1 MNIASNKFKS
11 TIMLLEFRNI
21 KKMYGSM
28 TVLEIENISIDKGEC
43 IGLVGNNGAG
53 KTTAFSLMLDLI
65 RATEGQVLTKGHD
78 VSVDE
83 TWKKYTSAFI
93 DETFLVDFLTPNEY
107 FDFVGGLNQWS
118 KADTDE
124 FLKQFEVFFSGEI
137 IGARKYIRDLSKG
150 NQKKVGIIASLI
162 GNPEIVVL
170 DEPFASLDP
179 TSQIRL
185 KKIITDRL
193 DMHTFL
199 ISSHDLTHVAEVSSR
214 IIILE
219 KGKVVMDNLKTE
231 DTVKKMTEYFAV

>member
-1 MNIASNKFKS
+1 
-11 TIMLLEFRNI
+11 
-21 KKMYGSM
+21 M
-28 TVLEIENISIDKGEC
+28 TVLEIENISINKGEC

-65 RATEGQVLTKGHD
+65 KATEGQVLTKGHD
-78 VSVDE
+78 VGIDE

-93 DETFLVDFLTPNEY
+93 DETFLIDFLTPNEY
-107 FDFVGGLNQWS
+107 FEFVGGLNQWS

-124 FLKQFEVFFSGEI
+124 FLRQFEEFFNGEI
-137 IGARKYIRDLSKG
+137 LGARKYIRDLSKG
-150 NQKKVGIIASLI
+150 NQKKVGIIAALI

-185 KKIITDRL
+185 KKLITERL
-193 DMHTFL
+193 DQHTFL
-199 ISSHDLTHVAEVSSR
+199 ISSHDLTHVADVSSR

-219 KGKVVMDNLKTE
+219 KGVVVMDNLKTDE
-231 DTVKKMTEYFAV
+231 TVEKMTEYFAV

>member
-1 MNIASNKFKS
+1 
-11 TIMLLEFRNI
+11 MLLEFRNI
-21 KKMYGSM
+21 KKSYGSI

-65 RATEGQVLTKGHD
+65 KATEGQVLTKGHD

-83 TWKKYTSAFI
+83 SWKKYTSAFI

-107 FDFVGGLNQWS
+107 FEFVGGLNQWS
-118 KADTDE
+118 KADVDE
-124 FLKQFEVFFSGEI
+124 FLQQFEEFFNDEI

-150 NQKKVGIIASLI
+150 NQKKVGIIAALI
-162 GNPEIVVL
+162 GSPEIVVL

-193 DMHTFL
+193 DQHTFL
-199 ISSHDLTHVAEVSSR
+199 ISSHDLTHVADVSSR

-219 KGKVVMDNLKTE
+219 KGLVVMDNLKTE
-231 DTVKKMTEYFAV
+231 ETVGKMTEYFAV

>member
-1 MNIASNKFKS
+1 
-11 TIMLLEFRNI
+11 MLLEFKNV
-21 KKMYGSM
+21 KKSYSNM
-28 TVLEIENISIDKGEC
+28 TVLEIENLQISKGEC

-65 RATEGQVLTKGHD
+65 KPTEGAVYTKGHD

-83 TWKKYTSAFI
+83 NWKKYTSAFL

-107 FDFVGGLNQWS
+107 FEFVGGLNQIT
-118 KADTDE
+118 KVDTQE
-124 FLKQFEVFFSGEI
+124 FVNQFEEFFAGEI
-137 IGARKYIRDLSKG
+137 LGARKYIRDLSKG
-150 NQKKVGIIASLI
+150 NQKKVGIVGALI

-185 KKIITDRL
+185 KNIIRDRL
-193 DMHTFL
+193 DNHTFL
-199 ISSHDLTHVAEVSSR
+199 ISSHDLTHVADVSNR

-219 KGKVVMDNLKTE
+219 KGNIVMDNNKTE
-231 DTVKKMTEYFAV
+231 QTIQQMKEYFSV